1 MTMAT
6 AAMVTA
12 GAGLV
17 GSAIQADAMK
27 DAAKQSGTSTT
38 TTSAPAYIQPQYAR
52 LASDIGE
59 LRAKGLF
66 GDIQTLSP
74 YERSLVERGMTAAQS
89 GDPFQEAGTK
99 AVSNLL
105 AQGGLLGEA
114 ADVYR
119 GVAGDSMSSPAFQAA
134 SQRIIDRTMRPLT
147 SKFAAGGRLGSGLF
161 ASTAGEAAAEALAP
175 MMFNAQ
181 QQDIANRMAAAQGL
195 TGIAGEEA
203 RRTGVGL
210 EAASAVGQ
218 MPFTDIQRGMALG
231 GLLSSEDYAQRQSE
245 VTGAQR
251 YSDMLRGATVGS
263 QQTQPLY
270 SPQTNNPF
278 LGAALMQSIPQI
290 GRAFGQQQR
299 SPQPQIVNF
308 TGGYQGPAGVGGG
321 SNPMGNLTA
330 SGASVGGGNLLF

>member
-1 MTMAT
+1 MSF
-6 AAMVTA
+6 VVA
-12 GAGLV
+12 GATVAGAL
-17 GSAIQADAMK
+17 ITADAM
-27 DAAKQSGTSTT
+27 DGGGAGQSGTSTT
-38 TTSAPAYIQPQYAR
+38 TTLAPDYIQPQYAR

-59 LRAKGLF
+59 LRARGLF
-66 GDIQTLSP
+66 EDIQTLSP
-74 YERSLVERGMTAAQS
+74 YERSLVERGMTTAQA
-89 GDPFQEAGTK
+89 GDPFQEAGTQ

-147 SKFAAGGRLGSGLF
+147 SQFAAGGRLGSGLF
-161 ASTAGEAAAEALAP
+161 ASTAGEAAAEALSP
-175 MMFNAQ
+175 MMFQAQ

-195 TGIAGEEA
+195 TGVAGEEA

-231 GLLSSEDYAQRQSE
+231 GLLSSEDYAQRQRE

-251 YSDMLRGATVGS
+251 YSDMIRGATVGS

-270 SPQTNNPF
+270 SPNNASM
-278 LGAALMQSIPQI
+278 GQAALGSALMNSAPQI
-290 GRAFGQQQR
+290 GQAFAGR
-299 SPQPQIVNF
+299 NSQPQIVNF
-308 TGGYQGPAGVGGG
+308 TGGYQGPTGIGGG
-321 SNPMGNLTA
+321 ANPVSPSSSA
-330 SGASVGGGNLLF
+330 SGASMGGTNLWN

>member
-1 MTMAT
+1 MTWAATAT
-6 AAMVTA
+6 AAAATVA
-12 GAGLV
+12 

-27 DAAKQSGTSTT
+27 DAAGQSGTSTT
-38 TTSAPAYIQPQYAR
+38 ATSAPAYIQPQYAR

-59 LRAKGLF
+59 LRARGLF

-74 YERSLVERGMTAAQS
+74 YERSLVERGMTTAQS

-175 MMFNAQ
+175 MMFDAQ

-218 MPFTDIQRGMALG
+218 MPFTDIQRGLALG
-231 GLLSSEDYAQRQSE
+231 GLLSSEDYAQRQAE

-251 YSDMLRGATVGS
+251 YSDMLRGATVGQ

-270 SPQTNNPF
+270 SPNYSG
-278 LGAALMQSIPQI
+278 LGIGAALTAAAPQI
-290 GRAFGQQQR
+290 GQAFANYNSNPNPFG
-299 SPQPQIVNF
+299 SLSA
-308 TGGYQGPAGVGGG
+308 GPTDTVGGQTYAQQPDG
-321 SNPMGNLTA
+321 RFVNQRFVGMG
-330 SGASVGGGNLLF
+330 G

>member
-1 MTMAT
+1 MSWVAVAT
-6 AAMVTA
+6 IA
-12 GAGLV
+12 
-17 GSAIQADAMK
+17 GSALTADAMK

-38 TTSAPAYIQPQYAR
+38 TTLAPSYIQPQYDR
-52 LASDIGE
+52 LASDIENIRNRGLLGE
-59 LRAKGLF
+59 
-66 GDIQTLSP
+66 IQTLSP
-74 YERSLVERGMTAAQS
+74 YERSLAERGMALAES
-89 GDPFQEAGTK
+89 GDPFQEAGTQ

-147 SKFAAGGRLGSGLF
+147 SQFAAGGRLGSGLF

-175 MMFNAQ
+175 MMFDAQ

-231 GLLSSEDYAQRQSE
+231 GLLSSEDYAKRQAE
-245 VTGAQR
+245 VTAAQR
-251 YSDMLRGATVGS
+251 YSDMIRGATVGQ

-270 SPQTNNPF
+270 SPNYSG
-278 LGAALMQSIPQI
+278 LGIGAALTAAAPQI
-290 GRAFGQQQR
+290 GQAFANYQNRPQQLLT
-299 SPQPQIVNF
+299 SPAN
-308 TGGYQGPAGVGGG
+308 TGTGAPVTVAPLPPLG
-321 SNPMGNLTA
+321 MGN
-330 SGASVGGGNLLF
+330 